1 MKQIFKRIP
10 KTPIAIGVLIAA
22 AVSLVVAYQNIRMLE
37 ANILSE
43 RNAHE
48 KTTNTLRHVQSEDQ
62 FVKNKTLE
70 ATIAAIEKTYGQTVK
85 MYEEVLSLKE
95 FTKDGTIFEA
105 SISGVL
111 TFLSKR
117 EYASASAVLDA
128 MARDTKAMRTKLT
141 AAAQSPIPAN
151 VVSDN
156 TLPGGGY
163 RRQSVKN
170 EFGTYLVDVIAAD
183 LSTTKVIVDTA
194 SEKDCGNDCPT
205 LPLSDYIS
213 RNGGYAGVNGSYFCP
228 TEYPSCAGKTNSFD
242 TLLMNKNKTYFNSAN
257 NVYSTVPAVI
267 FFGGSVRFVA
277 KSLEWGRDT
286 GADGVIANQP
296 LLLMGGNVQFGGDDD
311 PKKGS
316 KGSRSFVGSRG
327 TTVYIGVVHGATVA
341 EVAHVLKAMGVEN
354 AINLDSG
361 GSAALWYNGY
371 KVGPG
376 RNIPNAIILVRK

>member
-22 AVSLVVAYQNIRMLE
+22 GAALVFAYQNIRMLE

-48 KTTNTLRHVQSEDQ
+48 KTTNTLRQVQSEDQ

-70 ATIAAIEKTYGQTVK
+70 GTISAIEKTYGQTVT

-95 FTKDGTIFEA
+95 LTREGSMFDA

-111 TFLSKR
+111 TLLSKR
-117 EYASASAVLDA
+117 HYTTASAVLDA
-128 MARDTKAMRTKLT
+128 MTRDTKLLRNKL
-141 AAAQSPIPAN
+141 AVLSQPVPAN
-151 VVSDN
+151 VVVDN
-156 TLPGGGY
+156 TLPAGGY

-194 SEKDCGNDCPT
+194 SDKDCGNDCPT
-205 LPLSDYIS
+205 LPLGEYVS
-213 RNGGYAGVNGSYFCP
+213 RSGGYAGVNGSYFCP
-228 TEYPSCAGKTNSFD
+228 KEYPSCAGKTNSFD

-286 GADGVIANQP
+286 GPDGVMANQP
-296 LLLMGGNVQFGGDDD
+296 LLLIGGNVQFGGDDD

-327 TTVYIGVVHGATVA
+327 TTVYIGVVHSATVA

-361 GSAALWYNGY
+361 GSTALWYNGY
-371 KVGPG
+371 KAGPG
-376 RNIPNAIILVRK
+376 RNIPNAIVFIKK